1 MATLRKRKGKWQV
14 QVRRQGQP
22 ALSRTFILQAD
33 ARSWARTVEAGI
45 DRGEVL
51 VDPRP
56 LRTLTVDDLLERYLR
71 TVTVLKRGAA
81 YETAR
86 IKCLR
91 RTSLAR
97 LSLVAATP
105 DKFAAY
111 RDQRLTE
118 VASATVR
125 KEMALFRHMFRLAR
139 QEWALPLVSNPV
151 AELKPAANG
160 KPRNRRLSPAEVE
173 RVESALERLRSPL
186 MRALIRF
193 ALQTGMRRGEL
204 VKCEWP
210 HLNEASRTLLIPETK
225 TDTPRTIP
233 LSGDALATLNS
244 LGGTRQGAIFPV
256 TANAVMLAWERV
268 RAWAGMPDFRFH
280 DLRHEAISRFFEM
293 GLSVPEVALISGHKD
308 VRMLMRYTHLRAETV
323 AARL

>member
-1 MATLRKRKGKWQV
+1 MT
-14 QVRRQGQP
+14 
-22 ALSRTFILQAD
+22 
-33 ARSWARTVEAGI
+33 
-45 DRGEVL
+45 
-51 VDPRP
+51 
-56 LRTLTVDDLLERYLR
+56 

-97 LSLVAATP
+97 LSLVAATS

-139 QEWALPLVSNPV
+139 QEWALPLASNPV
-151 AELKPAANG
+151 GELKPPANG

-173 RVESALERLRSPL
+173 RVESAIERLRSPL

-204 VKCEWP
+204 VKCEWH
-210 HLNEASRTLLIPETK
+210 HLNEAIAQK
-225 TDTPRTIP
+225 
-233 LSGDALATLNS
+233 LA
-244 LGGTRQGAIFPV
+244 AP
-256 TANAVMLAWERV
+256 A
-268 RAWAGMPDFRFH
+268 
-280 DLRHEAISRFFEM
+280 
-293 GLSVPEVALISGHKD
+293 
-308 VRMLMRYTHLRAETV
+308 
-323 AARL
+323 